1 MNRMQTVSE
10 RERYLYR
17 RRLSGCVL
25 VVLAF
30 VSVAFSLMSGPSGFG
45 FQGFLSDESAQKIFL
60 YVRIP
65 RVLCA
70 FLVGFGLAVVGGIY
84 QSLFKNYL
92 ASPFTLGV
100 SSGAALMAS
109 IAILAGLAAG
119 GGALVGVWALVGAML
134 SVGCILSIH
143 RIHVRRDS
151 FTLLLVGVVFSFF
164 CSSLMV
170 LVQYVANYAEL
181 FQVTRWLMGSIGSPP
196 WDVLLL
202 GFFVVALTFVW
213 GLRNARVLD
222 LFLFGDDMA
231 TVKGVDVNRQARIVF
246 IFSSMVV
253 GWIVAQCGVIGF
265 VGIVVPAIARLLVG
279 LPHRRVLPAAGLLGA
294 ILVLLCDALGRVVI
308 APFEIPAGVF
318 TSVIG
323 GPMFIWLVIRGR

>member
-1 MNRMQTVSE
+1 MQTVSE
-10 RERYLYR
+10 RGRGLYR
-17 RRLSGCVL
+17 RRVSGCVL
-25 VVLAF
+25 VFFAF
-30 VSVAFSLMSGPSGFG
+30 VSVAFSLMSGPAVFG
-45 FQGFLSDESAQKIFL
+45 FQEFLFDESAQKILL

-65 RVLCA
+65 RMLCA

-100 SSGAALMAS
+100 SSGAALTAS
-109 IAILAGLAAG
+109 IAIMSGLAAG
-119 GGALVGVWALVGAML
+119 GGALVGVWALVGAMI
-134 SVGCILSIH
+134 SVCCILLIH

-213 GLRNARVLD
+213 GFRNARVLD

-231 TVKGVDVNRQARIVF
+231 TVKGVDVHRQTRIVF
-246 IFSSMVV
+246 VISSMVV
-253 GWIVAQCGVIGF
+253 GWIVSQCGVIGF

-294 ILVLLCDALGRVVI
+294 ILVLVCDALGRVVI